1 MCKNI
6 LFRFKYNK
14 YVLFSNYYFNCE
26 ILEISKFLSKIK
38 E

>member
-14 YVLFSNYYFNCE
+14 YVLFSNYFNCK